1 MNEAISTKWKVE
13 SARVFVYA
21 ICLLVLLF
29 YYKLQHPFISW
40 VFLGPSFLSLGAGF
54 IIHLFLFT
62 KIDKWKEDSKIVF
75 LSFVFDAFL
84 LSYFVNKSGT
94 YQSLFLIF
102 HIINIILASFLFKA
116 PGALAIALVTSISF
130 SFSQLLGPEFKSL
143 SFLIILAINNLSFF
157 GVAGLAGYLS
167 DRLFKAEKENVDKEV
182 QIRTLEDLNELIIDK
197 TPVGLITLDQQARV
211 VQMNFRAL
219 SLFPLIKTE
228 ERVLDYFK
236 PIEEFWSEIQKIE
249 LNQEWSK
256 EFILSKENDY
266 QVFKVIV
273 TKMSAKNQLFLM
285 LIEDLTKIKKM
296 EYSLKQSEKLAAV
309 GGLAAGVAHEIRNPL
324 AGISGSIEL
333 LSQTTNNDE
342 DKKLMKIV
350 LREIDRLNNLITE
363 FLDYSKP
370 EKPPVDSCNLV
381 KILND
386 VVDNA
391 KNNSKLNQTI
401 QVQLQLPEEAFIKGY
416 SDKLKQAFLNIVINA
431 FQAMEKK
438 DNGKLEI
445 HLTKE
450 SVHWRLLIRDSGE
463 GMKEETLKRL
473 FEPFYTTKSKGTGL
487 GLAVTYKI
495 LENHQAKVFVR
506 SQLGQGTEFEFNFP
520 CLES

>member
-1 MNEAISTKWKVE
+1 MKDTISTKWKVE
-13 SARVFVYA
+13 SARVVVYT

-29 YYKLQHPFISW
+29 YYNLQHPFVSW
-40 VFLGPSFLSLGAGF
+40 ALLGPSFLSLGIGF
-54 IIHLFLFT
+54 LVHLFLFT
-62 KIDKWKEDSKIVF
+62 KIETWKDDSKIVF
-75 LSFVFDAFL
+75 ISFVFDAFL

-167 DRLFKAEKENVDKEV
+167 DRLFKAEKDNVEKEV
-182 QIRTLEDLNELIIDK
+182 QIKTLEDLNELIIDK
-197 TPVGLITLDQQARV
+197 TPVGLITLDDSSSV
-211 VQMNFRAL
+211 IQMNFRAL
-219 SLFPLIKTE
+219 SMFPLIKNE
-228 ERVLDYFK
+228 EKF
-236 PIEEFWSEIQKIE
+236 IQFFPSLAEYWEDVIKID
-249 LNQEWSK
+249 LNQEWSREFVVNK
-256 EFILSKENDY
+256 ESDY

-273 TKMSAKNQLFLM
+273 TKMSTANKLFLM

-342 DKKLMKIV
+342 DKKLMKII

-381 KILND
+381 FILSE
-386 VVDNA
+386 VIENA
-391 KNNSKLNQTI
+391 KNNSKLNQNI
-401 QVQLQLPEEAFIKGY
+401 RVDLQLPSEALIKGY
-416 SDKLKQAFLNIVINA
+416 KDKLKQAFLNIVINA
-431 FQAMEKK
+431 YQAMDKK
-438 DNGKLEI
+438 ENGTL
-445 HLTKE
+445 
-450 SVHWRLLIRDSGE
+450 SVHMLKENSFWKLVIKDTGE

-495 LENHQAKVFVR
+495 LEVHQAKIFVR

>member
-1 MNEAISTKWKVE
+1 MKEAIATKWKVE
-13 SARVFVYA
+13 SARVLVYA

-29 YYKLQHPFISW
+29 YYNLQHPFVSW
-40 VFLGPSFLSLGAGF
+40 ELLGPSFLSLGIGF
-54 IIHLFLFT
+54 LVHLFLF
-62 KIDKWKEDSKIVF
+62 INIEKWKEDSKFIF
-75 LSFVFDAFL
+75 ISFVFDAFL

-143 SFLIILAINNLSFF
+143 SFLIVLAINNLSFF

-167 DRLFKAEKENVDKEV
+167 DRLFKAEKDNVEKEF
-182 QIRTLEDLNELIIDK
+182 QIKTLEDLNELIIDK
-197 TPVGLITLDQQARV
+197 TPVGLITLDQSSSII
-211 VQMNFRAL
+211 QMNFRAL
-219 SLFPLIKTE
+219 SMFPLVKNAELFTEFFTPIK
-228 ERVLDYFK
+228 D
-236 PIEEFWSEIQKIE
+236 FWSEIVKIE

-256 EFILSKENDY
+256 EFVVSKENDY
-266 QVFKVIV
+266 QVFKVII
-273 TKMSAKNQLFLM
+273 TKMSTANKLFLM

-333 LSQTTNNDE
+333 LSQTTHNED
-342 DKKLMKIV
+342 DKKLMKII

-381 KILND
+381 LILND
-386 VVDNA
+386 VIENA
-391 KNNSKLNQTI
+391 KNNSKLNQKI
-401 QVQLQLPEEAFIKGY
+401 RVEAHFPQQALIKGY

-431 FQAMEKK
+431 YQAMDKK
-438 DNGKLEI
+438 EDGALI
-445 HLTKE
+445 IQLQLQ
-450 SVHWRLLIRDSGE
+450 SDHWRLLIKDTGE

-495 LENHQAKVFVR
+495 LEVHQAQIFVR